1 MFYIWGEFYKQ
12 RFSIPKETMF
22 KSFNEIFVHY
32 FEQNFVVSEEI
43 IEFSDFYFRNG
54 YYERHLNEIE
64 KLGEGGFGQV
74 FKVSYKNNPKVLY
87 AVKKIPLE
95 RFNKQTLR
103 EIQIF
108 PIVQLIHK
116 KYASSHLDA

>member
-1 MFYIWGEFYKQ
+1 
-12 RFSIPKETMF
+12 
-22 KSFNEIFVHY
+22 
-32 FEQNFVVSEEI
+32 
-43 IEFSDFYFRNG
+43 
-54 YYERHLNEIE
+54 
-64 KLGEGGFGQV
+64 V